1 MYQYTMRNT
10 RTVTV
15 LSAMATVL
23 VLGIVACIAINPSTA
38 TGLVPILATVVL
50 IIKAIVGGRNT
61 TDPDAS
67 PEPPIEVPPTSA
79 DVVDITSVP
88 WQVSD
93 SPAVCGGDVGASGA
107 AEEADREVAQRCH
120 DSGTECRAGTDAGS
134 IIGVDDTVA
143 SPEEVDEETLR
154 RDVFATGSAALFR
167 VPVLDA
173 LLNSPATSGDISL
186 PSQLGMAHVAEI
198 RTTTEQMRTAARSQ
212 GGQAKAVCAVAAA
225 YSRLTQVPASESVAA
240 RLGSQLADLYN
251 LAGWCCFDSGLERH
265 ARWHYRAA
273 FDLAS
278 QVGDDYQL
286 SDALLFAGVIDAAR
300 GRPDDALKLY
310 QLARMKLGP
319 QGEPEQVAWLH
330 AVSAHALAQMGH
342 YQADDQLA
350 RARDGWQPPNIYHR
364 ADMDYQTALVQH
376 ELGRLDTA
384 EHFAGAVNGAGLHRP
399 VGIFARILRA
409 TVHVQAGESRGTDL
423 ARQAIDAVAGLRSV
437 RARERLAP
445 LVAALDARAGN
456 DARELAV
463 HARRVAA
470 APA

>member
-1 MYQYTMRNT
+1 MRDT

-15 LSAMATVL
+15 LSVMATVL
-23 VLGIVACIAINPSTA
+23 VLGTVACIAINPSTA
-38 TGLVPILATVVL
+38 TGLVPILAAVAL
-50 IIKAIVGGRNT
+50 IIKAIVGGGNT

-67 PEPPIEVPPTSA
+67 PE
-79 DVVDITSVP
+79 DVTSVP
-88 WQVSD
+88 WQTSD
-93 SPAVCGGDVGASGA
+93 GPAVCGGDVGAPGA
-107 AEEADREVAQRCH
+107 AEEADREDAQRCH
-120 DSGTECRAGTDAGS
+120 DSGPECRAGTDAGS
-134 IIGVDDTVA
+134 VIGVDDAVA
-143 SPEEVDEETLR
+143 SPEGVEDMLR
-154 RDVFATGSAALFR
+154 RDVFTAGSAALFR

-173 LLNSPATSGDISL
+173 LLSSPAAPGDISS

-212 GGQAKAVCAVAAA
+212 GGQASAVCAVAAA
-225 YSRLTQVPASESVAA
+225 YSRLTQVPASESVAV
-240 RLGSQLADLYN
+240 RLGSQLADLHN

-319 QGEPEQVAWLH
+319 QGDPEQVAWLH

-342 YQADDQLA
+342 DQADDQLA

-376 ELGRLDTA
+376 ELGRLDIA

-437 RARERLAP
+437 RARERLTP
-445 LVAALDARAGN
+445 LVAALDARPGN
-456 DARELAV
+456 EARELAV
-463 HARRVAA
+463 YARRVAA
-470 APA
+470 VPA